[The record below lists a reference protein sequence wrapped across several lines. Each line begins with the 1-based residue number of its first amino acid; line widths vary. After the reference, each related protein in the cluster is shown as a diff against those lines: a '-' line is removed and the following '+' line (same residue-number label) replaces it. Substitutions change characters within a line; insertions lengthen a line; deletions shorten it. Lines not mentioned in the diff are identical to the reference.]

1 MHPQDSLIS
10 NQVGVSVAVVYLIQL
25 LKNSSWFPWIS
36 QHTDQL
42 NRWISVVAAFATSVG
57 FQFAFTGSAATGGTL
72 IIQVPALTVVLSV
85 LLHSLGQVG
94 IQESFY
100 RTAVKPSSD
109 VTLVAGL
116 SNLEPVQVQPQDSHG
131 ASSAGGSV

>member
-1 MHPQDSLIS
+1 VHPQDSLIS

-25 LKNSSWFPWIS
+25 LKSSPWFPWIT

-42 NRWISVVAAFATSVG
+42 NRWISVIAAFATSVG
-57 FQFAFTGSAATGGTL
+57 FQFAFTGSAVAGGTL
-72 IIQVPALTVVLSV
+72 VVQIPALTVILSV

-100 RTAVKPSSD
+100 RAAVKTPTATTTINTIN
-109 VTLVAGL
+109 VK
-116 SNLEPVQVQPQDSHG
+116 
-131 ASSAGGSV
+131 

>member
-36 QHTDQL
+36 RHTDKL
-42 NRWISVVAAFATSVG
+42 NSWISVVAAFTTSVG

-100 RTAVKPSSD
+100 RTAVKSPP
-109 VTLVAGL
+109 VTLVGEL
-116 SNLEPVQVQPQDSHG
+116 SDFKSARVQSQDSHG
-131 ASSAGGSV
+131 AHSAGGTA

>member
-1 MHPQDSLIS
+1 VHPQDSLIS

-25 LKNSSWFPWIS
+25 LKSSPWFPWIT

-42 NRWISVVAAFATSVG
+42 NRWISVIAAFATSVG
-57 FQFAFTGSAATGGTL
+57 FQFAFTGSAAAGGTL
-72 IIQVPALTVVLSV
+72 VVQIPALTVILSV

-100 RTAVKPSSD
+100 RAAVKTPTATTTINTIN
-109 VTLVAGL
+109 VK
-116 SNLEPVQVQPQDSHG
+116 
-131 ASSAGGSV
+131 